1 MKSAIVM
8 GAGWAGLSCS
18 IRLAQAGYR
27 VTVLEAGKRLGGR
40 ASSFHDSKTG
50 DTVDNGQHLL
60 MGCYTESLSFLKT
73 IGTFNKLQFQ
83 KNLSV
88 DFLDRQGKS
97 YRLSCPSLPAPFH
110 LFTGL
115 LGLGTLSL
123 AEKIGMARV
132 YRAVKSWN
140 GNGALRGV
148 TVEDW
153 LISLGQSQR
162 CRKHF
167 WDLITISALNE
178 RSAVAEADSLAIV
191 LKEAFFVS
199 REKSRIAMAGDG
211 LSDLLDPACGNYLA
225 AHGGK
230 IQRDC
235 LVTGLTVEGDGI
247 RHITLRGGESL
258 RADFYVSAL
267 PFFALKNMLG
277 PGLAGT
283 PFFSKINHLE
293 SSPIFSIS
301 LWFDRQVTDK
311 KFCALLDTHVQWVF
325 NKGNHLALV
334 ISGARACLG
343 MPDPEL
349 LDLCVKEIHECFPLS
364 RDARLLHHLIQ
375 REKNATLSPKK
386 GHGEFRLPQK
396 TPVKNFFLAG
406 DWTDTGY
413 PATIESAVLSG
424 VKAFR
429 AVHENS

>member
-1 MKSAIVM
+1 M
-8 GAGWAGLSCS
+8 GAGWAGLSCAV
-18 IRLAQAGYR
+18 RLAQAGYR

-50 DTVDNGQHLL
+50 DSIDNGQHLL
-60 MGCYTESLSFLKT
+60 MGCYTESLEFLKT

-83 KNLSV
+83 ENLAV
-88 DFLDRQGKS
+88 DFLDRQGKT
-97 YRLSCPSLPAPFH
+97 YRLSCPSLPAPLH

-115 LGLGTLSL
+115 LGLDTLSL

-132 YRAVKSWN
+132 YRAVKNWN
-140 GNGALRGV
+140 GNWSLRGI
-148 TVEDW
+148 TAEDW
-153 LISLGQSQR
+153 LKSLGQSQR
-162 CRKHF
+162 CRRRF
-167 WDLITISALNE
+167 WDLITIAALNE

-199 REKSRIAMAGDG
+199 RKKSRIAMAREG
-211 LSDLLDPACGNYLA
+211 LSDLLDPACGNFLA
-225 AHGGK
+225 LHGGK
-230 IQRDC
+230 IVRDG
-235 LVTGLTVEGDGI
+235 LVTGMAVEGDGI
-247 RHITLRGGESL
+247 RHITLRGGETL
-258 RADFYVSAL
+258 QADFYVSAL
-267 PFFALKNMLG
+267 PFFALKNILG
-277 PGLAGT
+277 SGLAQT

-311 KFCALLDTHVQWVF
+311 NFCALLDTHVQWVF
-325 NKGNHLALV
+325 NKGTNLALV
-334 ISGARACLG
+334 VSGARDYLG
-343 MPDPEL
+343 MPDEEL
-349 LDLCVKEIHECFPLS
+349 LNICVQEIHDCFPLS
-364 RDARLLHHLIQ
+364 QNARLIHHLIQ

-386 GHGEFRLPQK
+386 GYSEFRLSQK

-429 AVHENS
+429 AIHENS